1 MWTLQVSL
9 WYLHLAMQF
18 FKRSFDHYIFLLVF
32 DLDYD
37 FCVILLWYFLSDLIT
52 IEFFSFQGLPGEP
65 GAIGPQGIRGLPV
78 SLK

>member
-1 MWTLQVSL
+1 MVSAL
-9 WYLHLAMQF
+9 GYAIFQAL
-18 FKRSFDHYIFLLVF
+18 FDHYIFLLVF

-65 GAIGPQGIRGLPV
+65 GAIGPPGIRGLPV